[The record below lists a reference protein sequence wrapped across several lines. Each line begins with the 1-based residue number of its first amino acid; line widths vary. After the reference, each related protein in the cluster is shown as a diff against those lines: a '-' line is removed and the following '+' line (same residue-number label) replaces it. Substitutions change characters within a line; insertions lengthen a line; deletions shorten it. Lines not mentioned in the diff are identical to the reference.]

1 MMFAMTLYHDTL
13 ARLGKDICAGIYPPG
28 QVIPAEPVLCVQL
41 GVSRIVLREAIK
53 GLASKGMV
61 EVRRRT
67 GTVVLEQ
74 SRWSLLDPEVMIWRA
89 DVTGVD
95 LTLGTDIME
104 LRRIVEPAAA
114 RLAAER
120 ANAEE
125 VAAIRAAYEVMAAAV
140 AGEGDYATADVAFH
154 KSIIRACANP
164 FVTQLQSVMS
174 TVLHICF
181 ERVAAL
187 PGGRVRSLPLHRHVC
202 EAIEQRRPSDAEKAV
217 IALLDDAQRDLRA
230 VLRVDNRTLATP
242 NLPDATDKPSS
253 AQRAIQE
260 LGQETQKSHEEKRHG
275 KLFSP

>member
-1 MMFAMTLYHDTL
+1 MTLYHDTL
-13 ARLGKDICAGIYPPG
+13 ARLGKDICAGVYRPG
-28 QVIPAEPVLCVQL
+28 QVIPAEPVLGEQL

-74 SRWSLLDPEVMIWRA
+74 GRWSLLDPEVMIWRA

-120 ANAEE
+120 ASAEE

-154 KSIIRACANP
+154 HSIIRACANP

-202 EAIEQRRPSDAEKAV
+202 EAIEQRRPSDAERAV
-217 IALLDDAQRDLRA
+217 IVLLDDAQRDLRA
-230 VLRVDNRTLATP
+230 VLRDGSQKFP
-242 NLPDATDKPSS
+242 SPKLPDATDAFAS
-253 AQRAIQE
+253 AQRAAQE
-260 LGQETQKSHEEKRHG
+260 LGQETQKDHVEKRHG